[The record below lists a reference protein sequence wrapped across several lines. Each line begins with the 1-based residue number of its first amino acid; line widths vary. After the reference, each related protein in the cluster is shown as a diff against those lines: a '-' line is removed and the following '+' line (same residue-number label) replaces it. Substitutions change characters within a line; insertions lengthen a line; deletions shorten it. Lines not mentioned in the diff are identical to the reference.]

1 MTNEEIV
8 EEILHEAE
16 QLKLRKEVI
25 DLAMKLIESSPNM
38 SFLDSLELA
47 LKHIKEYV

>member
-16 QLKLRKEVI
+16 QLKLRKEV
-25 DLAMKLIESSPNM
+25 
-38 SFLDSLELA
+38 LELA
-47 LKHIKEYV
+47 TKIKMSAPRMTFLESLEHALEHIKRSI